1 MLFQVSY
8 KTRPTGREADDKRIM
23 QVFSKWKPPAGV
35 EIKCH
40 YARPDGAGFLVVE
53 ANSVTPLIEANAP
66 YGTYLEYEVTPIVDI
81 SEALPALD
89 RAFAWRDT
97 VR

>member
-8 KTRPTGREADDKRIM
+8 KGKPGSKEADDKRIM
-23 QVFSKWKPPAGV
+23 QVFSKWAPPAGM

-40 YARPDGAGFLVVE
+40 YVRPDLGGFLVIE
-53 ANSVTPLIEANAP
+53 ANSASPLIEGIAP
-66 YGTYLEYEVTPIVDI
+66 FATYLEYEVTPIADV
-81 SEALPALD
+81 SEGVLALD
-89 RAFAWRDT
+89 RAYAWRDT

>member
-1 MLFQVSY
+1 MLFQISY
-8 KTRPTGREADDKRIM
+8 KARSGATEADAKRIM
-23 QVFSKWKPPAGV
+23 QVFSQWKPPAGV

-53 ANSVTPLIEANAP
+53 ANSVVPLVESNAP
-66 YGTYLEYEVTPIVDI
+66 FGVWFEYDVTPIVEI
-81 SEALPALD
+81 SEAVPALN

>member
-8 KTRPTGREADDKRIM
+8 KGKPSGKEADDKRVL
-23 QVFSKWKPPAGV
+23 QVFSKWTPPAGI

-40 YARPDGAGFLVVE
+40 YIRPDGGGFLVIE
-53 ANSVTPLIEANAP
+53 ANSVTPLIEAIAP
-66 YGTYLEYEVTPIVDI
+66 YATYLEYEVTPIADAG
-81 SEALPALD
+81 EAVPALG
-89 RAFAWRDT
+89 RAYAWRDT